1 VGDRHLDLAGLRDF
15 SFGPNWGSKPHK
27 HEGERGRRGDFGAEG
42 KRSWKDKG
50 YSDREKR
57 GKGSIRGGQEPAGR
71 GERNFSRDRRERSGT
86 RDNGRFPSER
96 QEFIPIVE
104 GSFYPDDAYFNTAI
118 AALRLTCKTYEL
130 FNVARLFL
138 ESPERFAV
146 VIKKAEAQ
154 DNKNLY
160 MSVDDGF
167 VFADEQ
173 NAIGHILAKHI
184 EKYFD
189 IVEEDVEAPKG
200 VFVCIHRCGL
210 TGKLLCP
217 PNYHRYQEI
226 LIEHHGE
233 NFPRMSFQRFKEN
246 IESISDQSAIDEW
259 KAGATKV
266 KVYTPKTDEPGG
278 RFTRFADVKGFFIEN
293 FKERAL
299 KVSDS
304 FRMAGST
311 FNSMP
316 RGILSKSIFVLF
328 LREKK
333 FPLGLS
339 NNLRSK
345 LRREKFTIYKIGA
358 SSKITYVCA
367 AKRKFRSAEDRF
379 EDNIQSIIDC
389 IDANPNNKPVD
400 IYRKLYPEAAVP
412 DDAFSEKDGILSAF
426 VKNLNW
432 LLREGY
438 VAEFEDG
445 RLVATAIISKE
456 QLEAMNKPEIRPI
469 LTGESEISG
478 PAAAEQIPPAEEQI
492 QE

>member
-1 VGDRHLDLAGLRDF
+1 LDLAGLRDF
-15 SFGPNWGSKPHK
+15 SFGPNWESKPHK
-27 HEGERGRRGDFGAEG
+27 HEGERGRRGGFSAEG
-42 KRSWKDKG
+42 KRSWKDRG
-50 YSDREKR
+50 RFDREREKR
-57 GKGSIRGGQEPAGR
+57 GKGPMRDGQEFAGK
-71 GERNFSRDRRERSGT
+71 GERRFSGDRRERSGP
-86 RDNGRFPSER
+86 RDSGRFTSER
-96 QEFIPIVE
+96 KEFIPIVE
-104 GSFYPDDAYFNTAI
+104 GSFYPDDAYFSTAI

-146 VIKKAEAQ
+146 VIKKTEAQ
-154 DNKNLY
+154 DDKNLY
-160 MSVDDGF
+160 MSTDDDCI
-167 VFADEQ
+167 FADEQ
-173 NAIGHILAKHI
+173 SAVRHVLAKHM

-189 IVEEDVEAPKG
+189 VAEEDVEAPKG
-200 VFVCIHRCGL
+200 IFACIHRCGL

-217 PNYHRYQEI
+217 PNYHRYQEM
-226 LIEHHGE
+226 LIEHHGK
-233 NFPRMSFQRFKEN
+233 NFPKMSFQRFREN

-259 KAGATKV
+259 KASASKV
-266 KVYTPKTDEPGG
+266 RVHTPKINEPSG
-278 RFTRFADVKGFFIEN
+278 RFTRFADVKEYFVKN
-293 FKERAL
+293 FRERAI

-304 FRMAGST
+304 FRITGLT
-311 FNSMP
+311 FNATP
-316 RGILSKSIFVLF
+316 RGILSKSIFILL

-379 EDNIQSIIDC
+379 EDGIQSVIDC
-389 IDANPNNKPVD
+389 IDANPNNNPVD
-400 IYRKLYPEAAVP
+400 IYRKLYPEAVVP
-412 DDAFSEKDGILSAF
+412 DDAFSEKDETLSAF

-432 LLREGY
+432 LLHEGY

-456 QLEAMNKPEIRPI
+456 QLEAMNKSEVHAAP
-469 LTGESEISG
+469 TGEPEVLN
-478 PAAAEQIPPAEEQI
+478 PAVATQTPPAEEQVR
-492 QE
+492 E